1 MPAEEFMST
10 EPDPA
15 APVGTDDG
23 PDDSPD
29 ATGAALDPEVVEP
42 EGGDEAGPEAAEY
55 SIDAL
60 AAHTG
65 LPSRTIRFY
74 QSKGAL
80 QKPEIRG
87 RKAVYTDAHVER
99 LELIGQLQDRGLRI
113 RAIRDLVERID
124 KGELVLSEWLG
135 LQDTLVAPW
144 GSEGARLLT
153 EAELVRLTGPLPA
166 GKLAELVRLGLVE
179 RKAGKLL
186 VHHPQRLQV
195 LMQLEEKGVSVAVGA
210 AALERSRKHVGRLA
224 RDLAGVFEDHA
235 GEGFGG
241 GDASGLSEAIEA
253 WRSQGPGLV
262 AGVFAEEMRQVLLE
276 LVASGKGSKLRG

>member
-1 MPAEEFMST
+1 MSPWSHPMPAEETMST
-10 EPDPA
+10 VPGPPPDLDEA
-15 APVGTDDG
+15 
-23 PDDSPD
+23 D
-29 ATGAALDPEVVEP
+29 AEDALDPEVVDPAAEP
-42 EGGDEAGPEAAEY
+42 EQPVEY
-55 SIDAL
+55 TIDAL

-87 RKAVYTDAHVER
+87 RKAIYTEAHVER
-99 LELIGQLQDRGLRI
+99 LELIGLLQDRGLRI
-113 RAIRDLVERID
+113 RAIRDLVERVD

-144 GSEGARLLT
+144 GGEGARLLS
-153 EAELVRLTGPLPA
+153 EAELTKLTGALPA

-179 RKAGKLL
+179 RKSGKLL

-195 LMQLEEKGVSVAVGA
+195 LMQLEAKGVSVEVGA
-210 AALERSRKHVGRLA
+210 AALDRARKHLGRLA
-224 RDLAGVFEDHA
+224 RDLAGVFEAHA

-241 GDASGLSEAIEA
+241 TDASGLSEAIDA
-253 WRSQGPGLV
+253 WRGQGPGLV
-262 AGVFAEEMRQVLLE
+262 AGVFAEEMRAVLLD